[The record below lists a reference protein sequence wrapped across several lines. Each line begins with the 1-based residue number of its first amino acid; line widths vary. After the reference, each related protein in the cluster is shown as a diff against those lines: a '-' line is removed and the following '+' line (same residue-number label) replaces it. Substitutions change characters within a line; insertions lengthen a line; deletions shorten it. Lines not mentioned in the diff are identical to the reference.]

1 MGFLLLLE
9 TLFTFNTKQDLS
21 EFNGLAIFLHKLD
34 IEIQTFESLGHSKD
48 ERLETLDASLAANII
63 QARLKTID
71 GEINDLDDI
80 HGS

>member
-1 MGFLLLLE
+1 
-9 TLFTFNTKQDLS
+9 
-21 EFNGLAIFLHKLD
+21 
-34 IEIQTFESLGHSKD
+34 LGHNKD

-71 GEINDLDDI
+71 AEINDLDDI